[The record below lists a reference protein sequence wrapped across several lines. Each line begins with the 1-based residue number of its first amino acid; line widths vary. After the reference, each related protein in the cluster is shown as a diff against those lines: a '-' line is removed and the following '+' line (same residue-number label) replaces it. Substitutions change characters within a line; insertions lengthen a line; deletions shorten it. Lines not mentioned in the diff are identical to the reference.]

1 MPMSAKNLL
10 NPRVLPGLVV
20 AAAGVTL
27 LLNSFDILD
36 LGGMVLFWPVLLIA
50 FGAHLALEGGNRT
63 FGSIVAAVGVALQLD
78 NLGML
83 TIDIRDV
90 MRLWPVLLVALGTQ
104 MLIRPKGKDNSV
116 GGIILLSVGS
126 YFLASN
132 FGLIDFGLQQLWPV
146 AVITAGVGML
156 RKAMARA

>member
-1 MPMSAKNLL
+1 MPAKNLL
-10 NPRVLPGLVV
+10 SPRVLPGLVV
-20 AAAGVTL
+20 AAAGVIL

-36 LGGMVLFWPVLLIA
+36 LGGLARFWPLLLIA
-50 FGAHLALEGGNRT
+50 FGAHLAIEGGNRT
-63 FGSIVAAVGVALQLD
+63 FGIIVAVVGVALQLD

-90 MRLWPVLLVALGTQ
+90 MRLWPVVLIALGAQ

-116 GGIILLSVGS
+116 AGIILLSLGS
-126 YFLASN
+126 YFLARN
-132 FGLIDFGLQQLWPV
+132 FGLIDFGIQQLWPI
-146 AVITAGVGML
+146 AVIAAGVGML

>member
-1 MPMSAKNLL
+1 MPAKILL
-10 NPRVLPGLVV
+10 SPRVLPGLVV
-20 AAAGVTL
+20 AAAGVIL

-36 LGGMVLFWPVLLIA
+36 LGGIARFWPLLLIA
-50 FGAHLALEGGNRT
+50 LGAHLALEGGNRT
-63 FGSIVAAVGVALQLD
+63 FGIIVAAIGVALQLD

-90 MRLWPVLLVALGTQ
+90 MRLWPVVLIALGAQ

-116 GGIILLSVGS
+116 GGIILLSLGS
-126 YFLASN
+126 YFLARN
-132 FGLIDFGLQQLWPV
+132 FGLIDFGLQQLWPI
-146 AVITAGVGML
+146 AVIAAGVGML